1 MRRTDGSAP
10 ELTSADH
17 LSSMPC
23 REDSLHASGTNHESE
38 RIFVVSTRRSRRPDP
53 SHLVW
58 SGMPA
63 AAAAAAADESTIVV
77 TNKGLAVP
85 EVGDAAILVECDSG
99 VKGKRGRWTL
109 QIPQQQKGAAA
120 SPGSG
125 QHHMH
130 HQYYQIQQQLLHH
143 HSGSG
148 HGFSVAGG
156 GVSAPGSSVAERPSF
171 VPTTIAPQVTT
182 FIHPPAIAYRPI
194 RPSDLKILQEVHEAL
209 FPIKYE
215 LEFFSN
221 VVHGHGIISW
231 AAVDTNRSSEKCD
244 ELVGFVTARVVAAT
258 ESEEADML
266 GYEHVSTERT
276 LIYILTLG
284 VIKQY
289 RNLGIASMSYFE
301 QRFDALKLSHV
312 NPSTP

>member
-1 MRRTDGSAP
+1 MLMDGSY
-10 ELTSADH
+10 
-17 LSSMPC
+17 
-23 REDSLHASGTNHESE
+23 
-38 RIFVVSTRRSRRPDP
+38 
-53 SHLVW
+53 
-58 SGMPA
+58 
-63 AAAAAAADESTIVV
+63 
-77 TNKGLAVP
+77 
-85 EVGDAAILVECDSG
+85 
-99 VKGKRGRWTL
+99 
-109 QIPQQQKGAAA
+109 Q
-120 SPGSG
+120 GSG

-289 RNLGIASMSYFE
+289 RNLGIASALIGEVIEYATSLPSCRAVYLHVISYNHSAIFFYKKNSFQCLRKLRNFYYINGHHYDSYLYIYYVNGGRSPCSAIDMLTTASAFVRSLFTSWIAKYFWKNE
-301 QRFDALKLSHV
+301 TGRALKYSKCKEGGGTISPSSSHHLHISDSGCV
-312 NPSTP
+312 